1 MAPPFRLINTSGGN
15 KMNKSNQLLALLDR
29 VFGFSNKIKSTFRKI
44 SQNFD
49 EKTNEHVIL
58 IEYRVSVKGTMKSKP
73 RKKQGPNQMAMI
85 QQLLAQNQKHDKSKK
100 K

>member
-1 MAPPFRLINTSGGN
+1 
-15 KMNKSNQLLALLDR
+15 MNKSNQLLALLDR
-29 VFGFSNKIKSTFRKI
+29 VFGFPNKIRSTFRKY

-49 EKTNEHVIL
+49 EKTNEHVIF

-73 RKKQGPNQMAMI
+73 RRKQQPNQMMMI

>member
-1 MAPPFRLINTSGGN
+1 
-15 KMNKSNQLLALLDR
+15 MNKSNQLLALLDR
-29 VFGFSNKIKSTFRKI
+29 LFGFPNKIRSTFRKH

-58 IEYRVSVKGTMKSKP
+58 IEYRVSVKGTMKSAP
-73 RKKQGPNQMAMI
+73 RKRHGLNQMAMI
-85 QQLLAQNQKHDKSKK
+85 QQLLAQKQGKDKSKK

>member
-1 MAPPFRLINTSGGN
+1 
-15 KMNKSNQLLALLDR
+15 MNKSNQLLALLDR
-29 VFGFSNKIKSTFRKI
+29 VFGFPNKIKSTFRKV
-44 SQNFD
+44 SQSFD
-49 EKTNEHVIL
+49 EKTNEHVVL

-85 QQLLAQNQKHDKSKK
+85 QQLLAQNQSKDKTKK

>member
-1 MAPPFRLINTSGGN
+1 
-15 KMNKSNQLLALLDR
+15 
-29 VFGFSNKIKSTFRKI
+29 VFGFPNKIRSTFRKL

-58 IEYRVSVKGTMKSKP
+58 IEYRVSVKGTMKSAP
-73 RKKQGPNQMAMI
+73 RRKQQPNQMAMI
-85 QQLLAQNQKHDKSKK
+85 QQLLAQQNQSKTKK

>member
-1 MAPPFRLINTSGGN
+1 
-15 KMNKSNQLLALLDR
+15 MNKWNRLLASLDQ
-29 VFGFSNKIKSTFRKI
+29 VLGFKNKIRSKFRKH

-49 EKTNEHVIL
+49 EKTNEHVVL

-73 RKKQGPNQMAMI
+73 RRKKGPSQMAMI
-85 QQLLAQNQKHDKSKK
+85 QQLLAQTKDKK

>member
-1 MAPPFRLINTSGGN
+1 
-15 KMNKSNQLLALLDR
+15 MNKSNQLLALLDR
-29 VFGFSNKIKSTFRKI
+29 VFGFPNKIRSTFRKY

-49 EKTNEHVIL
+49 EKTNEYVIF

-73 RKKQGPNQMAMI
+73 KKRQGPNQMAMI
-85 QQLLAQNQKHDKSKK
+85 QQLLAQQNQSKTKK

>member
-1 MAPPFRLINTSGGN
+1 
-15 KMNKSNQLLALLDR
+15 MNKSNQLLALLDR
-29 VFGFSNKIKSTFRKI
+29 VFGFPNKIRSTFRKL

-58 IEYRVSVKGTMKSKP
+58 IEYRVSVKGTMKSAP
-73 RKKQGPNQMAMI
+73 RRKQQPNQMAMI
-85 QQLLAQNQKHDKSKK
+85 QQLLAQQNQNKNKK

>member
-1 MAPPFRLINTSGGN
+1 
-15 KMNKSNQLLALLDR
+15 MNKSNQLLVLLDR
-29 VFGFSNKIKSTFRKI
+29 VFGFPNKIKSSFRKY

-49 EKTNEHVIL
+49 EKTNEHVIF

-73 RKKQGPNQMAMI
+73 RKNQGPNQMAMI
-85 QQLLAQNQKHDKSKK
+85 QQLLAQQMNKK

>member
-1 MAPPFRLINTSGGN
+1 
-15 KMNKSNQLLALLDR
+15 MNKWNRLLASLDE
-29 VFGFSNKIKSTFRKI
+29 VLGFKNKIRSKFRKV

-49 EKTNEHVIL
+49 EKTNEHVVL

-73 RKKQGPNQMAMI
+73 RKRQGPNQMAMI
-85 QQLLAQNQKHDKSKK
+85 QQLLAQNQSKDKTKK

>member
-1 MAPPFRLINTSGGN
+1 
-15 KMNKSNQLLALLDR
+15 MNKSNQLLVLLDR
-29 VFGFSNKIKSTFRKI
+29 VFGFPNKIRSTFRKL

-58 IEYRVSVKGTMKSKP
+58 IEYRVSVKGTMKSAP
-73 RKKQGPNQMAMI
+73 RRKQQPNQMAMI
-85 QQLLAQNQKHDKSKK
+85 QQLLAQNQKQDKTKK

>member
-1 MAPPFRLINTSGGN
+1 
-15 KMNKSNQLLALLDR
+15 MNKWNQLLALLDE
-29 VFGFSNKIKSTFRKI
+29 VFGFKNKIRSKYRKL

-49 EKTNEHVIL
+49 EKTNEHVVL

-73 RKKQGPNQMAMI
+73 RRKQQPNQMAMI
-85 QQLLAQNQKHDKSKK
+85 QQLLAQRNQSKTKK